1 MPKSTVAD
9 IHGYTG
15 TIRSGAS
22 SRMTFNQVAVRVVR
36 WTGGHHPTLSTIS
49 RQMQKE
55 GLRPY
60 VWENSPNYRYAVRT
74 HGYTKVLYVIEGLIE
89 VTLPDTNERVK
100 LRAGDR
106 LEIPAGVRHGAI
118 VGGGGAKCVE
128 AAVR

>member
-1 MPKSTVAD
+1 L
-9 IHGYTG
+9 
-15 TIRSGAS
+15 S
-22 SRMTFNQVAVRVVR
+22 S
-36 WTGGHHPTLSTIS
+36 IS
-49 RQMQKE
+49 RAMQKE

-89 VTLPDTNERVK
+89 VTLPDSNERVK

-118 VGGGGAKCVE
+118 VGGSGAKCVE

>member
-1 MPKSTVAD
+1 MAIDQLS
-9 IHGYTG
+9 
-15 TIRSGAS
+15 
-22 SRMTFNQVAVRVVR
+22 VRVVR
-36 WTGGHHPTLSTIS
+36 WSGGQNPTLSAIS

-60 VWENSPNYRYAVRT
+60 AWENSPNYRYAVRT

-89 VTLPDTNERVK
+89 VVLPDTNERVK

-118 VGGGGAKCVE
+118 VGGSGAKCVE